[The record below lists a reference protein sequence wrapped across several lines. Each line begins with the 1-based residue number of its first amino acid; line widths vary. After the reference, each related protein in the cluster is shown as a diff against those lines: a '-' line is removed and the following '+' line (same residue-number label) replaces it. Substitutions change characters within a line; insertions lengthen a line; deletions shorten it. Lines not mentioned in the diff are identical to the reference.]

1 MVIQRLT
8 TVIAT
13 LSNFIDAIAKKLA
26 IFLIGVLVVLVLVTV
41 FFRYV
46 LSVGIGW
53 SDEVA
58 RYMNIWVALLGASI
72 AFKSGEHVGV
82 EFFRNL
88 LPEKAAKI
96 MKFVTNIA
104 MLALLGLSE
113 YYCYLYVARS
123 RAVTPSL
130 QIPYKWIQMSIFVG
144 LAIMTIHLLGFLIKD
159 INHMVSGT
167 FFTPPEKKED
177 AE

>member
-8 TVIAT
+8 RFFTT
-13 LSNFIDAIAKKLA
+13 LSNMLDVLAKK
-26 IFLIGVLVVLVLVTV
+26 IVIVLIGFLVVLVLVTV

-46 LSVGIGW
+46 LSIGIGW

-58 RYMNIWVALLGASI
+58 RYVNIWVALLGASV
-72 AFKSGEHVGV
+72 AFKCGEHVGV

-88 LPEKAAKI
+88 LPEKIAKI
-96 MKFVTNIA
+96 TKFIINLA

-113 YYCYLYVARS
+113 YYCYLYVIRS

-130 QIPYKWIQMSIFVG
+130 QIPYKWVQMSLFVG
-144 LAIMTIHLLGFLIKD
+144 LAIITIHLLSFIMTD
-159 INHMVSGT
+159 IDHMLAGT
-167 FFTPPEKKED
+167 FFTPANVKED

>member
-1 MVIQRLT
+1 MLIQRLT
-8 TVIAT
+8 TFITT

-26 IFLIGVLVVLVLVTV
+26 IFLIGVLVALVLVTV

-46 LSVGIGW
+46 LSIGIGW
-53 SDEVA
+53 GDEVA

-82 EFFRNL
+82 TFFQNL
-88 LPEKAAKI
+88 LPAKAAQL
-96 MKFVTNIA
+96 MKFITDIA

-130 QIPYKWIQMSIFVG
+130 QIPYKWVQMSLFVG
-144 LAIMTIHLLGFLIKD
+144 LAIMTIHLLAFLMKD
-159 INHMVSGT
+159 INQMVSGT
-167 FFTPPEKKED
+167 FFTPPPIKED
-177 AE
+177 AK